1 MSSKCSPSDLEST
14 MDQTAGDF
22 SPSLS
27 LQYSSPIVSGEYQG
41 PPHILRLPTELLHNI
56 FVRLEPADFLV
67 CRQSCS
73 RWLHATESRSL
84 FAMYYPAP
92 GPAQSLEDLKKIF
105 FHRIIDRLSPL
116 EKCRRGLGKFYRST
130 MEFHIRRRDSTPWPL
145 TGEESPVFF
154 LAEGD
159 STFFVIYVDSTVYI
173 FNSLGYLRVGGNI
186 ASYLATQ
193 PAMEYSLPVKS
204 PVVGF
209 YASRGQ
215 KTGWGSNEKSLFLLT
230 HKNDSATI
238 ITGTVGFKNFR
249 HVSLKRPFATL
260 TASKIP
266 GRQPKIIA
274 AAVDA
279 DNCHLAFL
287 CEAGIIVY
295 LLGGMKFNQTPLSTS
310 PLQCIEDIWGATNI
324 LFAGRYGPPT
334 FLSESQ
340 TVVLPCNDISS
351 PTPQLIPT
359 KLPPAIL
366 SPIPPKFMGNV
377 GIESHSCHSNSML
390 HPCIVNNQ
398 GSLQIAGLYGSG
410 DDGYLPSQGM
420 FPLHGAR
427 LLHPH
432 DGGAGKL
439 VEYVSVR
446 LDNNNYLI
454 ATRYVDGQIWLY
466 EFNITHDKVTCIP
479 QLDPDFSEMQG
490 VLVGREEGVLRMGF
504 AVRRVDEEK
513 RGDWRTLVALVLV
526 LEGLVVVT
534 RQLSVVPKRK
544 CGVFSIVESDGWS
557 QIEKLTQG
565 VSLVKIRRFYPR

>member
-1 MSSKCSPSDLEST
+1 MSSNSSSLVLDTT

-22 SPSLS
+22 SPSSS
-27 LQYSSPIVSGEYQG
+27 LQYSSPIVTGEYQG

-56 FVRLEPADFLV
+56 FVYLEPADFLM

-73 RWLHATESRSL
+73 RWLYATESRSL
-84 FAMYYPAP
+84 FAMYCPAP
-92 GPAQSLEDLKKIF
+92 GPAQSLKDLKKMF
-105 FHRIIDRLSPL
+105 FHRITDSLSPL

-173 FNSLGYLRVGGNI
+173 FNSLGYLRVGGDI

-193 PAMEYSLPVKS
+193 PVMEYSLLVKS

-209 YASRGQ
+209 YASRGR
-215 KTGWGSNEKSLFLLT
+215 KTGWRSNEKSLFLLT
-230 HKNDSATI
+230 HKNDTATI
-238 ITGTVGFKNFR
+238 ITGTVGFKNLR
-249 HVSLKRPFATL
+249 HVSLTQPFATL

-279 DNCHLAFL
+279 DSCHLAFL

-295 LLGGMKFNQTPLSTS
+295 LLGGMKFQLAPLSPST
-310 PLQCIEDIWGATNI
+310 LQWIEGTEGVTNI
-324 LFAGRYGPPT
+324 LFAGRYGPPM
-334 FLSESQ
+334 FLPESQ
-340 TVVLPCNDISS
+340 TVILPCNCISS
-351 PTPQLIPT
+351 FKLQLVPTQ
-359 KLPPAIL
+359 LPPAIL
-366 SPIPPKFMGNV
+366 SPIPPKFMGNI
-377 GIESHSCHSNSML
+377 GIESHFCHPNSVL
-390 HPCIVNNQ
+390 HPC
-398 GSLQIAGLYGSG
+398 
-410 DDGYLPSQGM
+410 M
-420 FPLHGAR
+420 FPLHEAR

-439 VEYVSVR
+439 VEYVSVM
-446 LDNNNYLI
+446 LDNNNYNNNYLI

-466 EFNITHDKVTCIP
+466 EFNITDEKVSCIP

-504 AVRRVDEEK
+504 AVRRVDDEK
-513 RGDWRTLVALVLV
+513 FGDWRTLVALVLV
-526 LEGLVVVT
+526 LEGSVVVT
-534 RQLSVVPKRK
+534 RQLSIVPKRK
-544 CGVFSIVESDGWS
+544 CGVFSIVESDVPS
-557 QIEKLTQG
+557 QIKNLIQG
-565 VSLVKIRRFYPR
+565 ISSIKIRRF